1 MPLYLLFHPA
11 FDRSIKKL
19 DPEQVKIV
27 KRILDALSVYY
38 ESDCLLEKAQEIES
52 RFFYK
57 QLRKPFYEA
66 GVESKIRVVIR
77 RDQSNCYA
85 LLAGNH
91 DQIKRFLANQ

>member
-1 MPLYLLFHPA
+1 MPLCLLSLSS
-11 FDRSIKKL
+11 FDRSVKNL
-19 DPEQVKIV
+19 DPEQAKIV
-27 KRILDALSVYY
+27 RRILKTLSVYY
-38 ESDCLLEKAQEIES
+38 ESNCQLEKAREVES
-52 RFFYK
+52 HFFYK